1 MAAKGDKQA
10 TSSVGEAASSDDA
23 TRFTDLGLL
32 RARSLFVVLS
42 AVAGVGLAWF
52 MPEVGAITG
61 ASGWM
66 TGPVDWGLSFLS
78 DLASSAGSK
87 SFASGG
93 NAPASAQALVLGLLV
108 ASALLPIAVLAR
120 GLRLAMR
127 AHQAQLAGDVSSFSD
142 RTSAITGF
150 SRPRRA
156 RLEGDAL
163 GASGRFEIRGG
174 LVRIGRADD
183 NELVLDQAGLDPYHA
198 AIEQTVDFDIY
209 LCDLTRGSRKAPR
222 VNGRSVRRQR
232 LCDGDLITLGRVQL
246 TYRTSNR

>member
-1 MAAKGDKQA
+1 
-10 TSSVGEAASSDDA
+10 
-23 TRFTDLGLL
+23 
-32 RARSLFVVLS
+32 
-42 AVAGVGLAWF
+42 
-52 MPEVGAITG
+52 
-61 ASGWM
+61 
-66 TGPVDWGLSFLS
+66 
-78 DLASSAGSK
+78 
-87 SFASGG
+87 
-93 NAPASAQALVLGLLV
+93 
-108 ASALLPIAVLAR
+108 
-120 GLRLAMR
+120 MR

-163 GASGRFEIRGG
+163 GASGWFEIRGG